1 MDDSIQHGEL
11 ARQSERLNE
20 ALRAYGATYSELA
33 RQFAA
38 NEGLHSTDATAL
50 IEILAAEERST
61 PLSPARLSERI
72 GLTAG
77 ATSTLLNRLESA
89 GHVLR
94 SRVHSDR
101 RIVTL
106 HSTSGV
112 QSIADDF
119 FQPLGDRIA
128 EVMAKY
134 PPELLAAFEGMLGDL
149 TETMESYITVTTASR
164 TTSPQKLP
172 TPPGHPAKTSRDKT
186 SRDRG

>member
-1 MDDSIQHGEL
+1 MGNCVPHAGFPQ
-11 ARQSERLNE
+11 QSERLNE

-50 IEILAAEERST
+50 IEILAAEERGAA
-61 PLSPARLSERI
+61 LSPARLSEKI
-72 GLTAG
+72 GLTPG
-77 ATSTLLNRLESA
+77 ATSTLINRLELA

-94 SRVHSDR
+94 SRVHADR

-112 QSIADDF
+112 QAIADDF

-128 EVMAKY
+128 DVLAKHST
-134 PPELLAAFEGMLGDL
+134 ELLGKFEGMLGDL
-149 TETMESYITVTTASR
+149 TETMESYITATTAAR
-164 TTSPQKLP
+164 INSPQEPP
-172 TPPGHPAKTSRDKT
+172 TPHPQPTKDP
-186 SRDRG
+186 DR

>member
-1 MDDSIQHGEL
+1 MDH
-11 ARQSERLNE
+11 ANPPSEFPEQADRLNE

-38 NEGLHSTDATAL
+38 TEGLHSTDAVAL
-50 IEILAAEERST
+50 IEILAAEERGT

-77 ATSTLLNRLESA
+77 ATSTLLNRLELA

-106 HSTSGV
+106 HSTPGV
-112 QSIADDF
+112 QAIADDF
-119 FQPLGDRIA
+119 FEPLGERIA
-128 EVMAKY
+128 KVLGKY
-134 PPELLAAFEGMLGDL
+134 PPELLGTFENMLGDL
-149 TETMESYITVTTASR
+149 TETMEGYITATTAARAGSAHE
-164 TTSPQKLP
+164 LP
-172 TPPGHPAKTSRDKT
+172 AAQQPPPKRP
-186 SRDRG
+186 